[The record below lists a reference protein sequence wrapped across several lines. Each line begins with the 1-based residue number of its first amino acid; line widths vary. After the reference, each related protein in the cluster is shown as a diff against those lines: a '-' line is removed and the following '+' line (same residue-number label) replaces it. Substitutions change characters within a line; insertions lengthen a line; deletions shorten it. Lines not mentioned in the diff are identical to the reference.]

1 MLDVAVEVFAPG
13 WDARIAPEALSIRAV
28 SAALEGAGL
37 GALLAAPALDL
48 EVSVLFADDAELRR
62 LNRDYRGCDRPT
74 NILSF
79 PMLDCAGLAALRSR
93 PEGAHLLGDLALA
106 LETIAGEAAAQR
118 KPFADH
124 VTHLL
129 VHGTLHLL
137 GHDHLAEPE
146 AEAMEALERAI
157 LATLGIADPYGQRE
171 AAG

>member
-1 MLDVAVEVFAPG
+1 MLDVAVEVVAPE
-13 WDARIAPEALSIRAV
+13 WDARLAPEALARRAV
-28 SAALEGAGL
+28 AAALEGAGWATL
-37 GALLAAPALDL
+37 IASPALDL
-48 EVSVLFADDAELRR
+48 EVSVLFADDGELQR
-62 LNRDYRGCDRPT
+62 LNRDYRGHDRPT

-79 PMLDCAGLAALRSR
+79 PMLEPAALSALLAS
-93 PEGAHLLGDLALA
+93 PTGSHLLGDLALG

-146 AEAMEALERAI
+146 AEAMEALEREI
-157 LATLGIADPYGQRE
+157 LARLGIADPYRPGE

>member
-1 MLDVAVEVFAPG
+1 MLEVAVEVTTPE
-13 WDARIAPEALSIRAV
+13 WDERIAPEALARCAV
-28 SAALEGAGL
+28 AAALEGAGAAPL
-37 GALLAAPALDL
+37 ITAPALDL
-48 EVSVLFADDAELRR
+48 EVSILFTDDAELQR

-79 PMLDCAGLAALRSR
+79 PMLDTQGLAALRAR
-93 PEGAHLLGDLALA
+93 PEGAHLLGDLALG
-106 LETIAGEAAAQR
+106 LETIASEAATQR

-137 GHDHLAEPE
+137 GHDHAEDHA
-146 AEAMEALERAI
+146 AEAMEALECAI
-157 LATLGIADPYGQRE
+157 LAKLGIADPYRRE